1 MLARAVGSNIESE
14 MADMLEQ
21 MFSVGLTVELTSALQ
36 VVAEKIPNLQKDI
49 QGWLECSRS
58 TGW

>member
-1 MLARAVGSNIESE
+1 MLARAVGSNIETE

-49 QGWLECSRS
+49 QG
-58 TGW
+58 